1 MSKFLLTA
9 FVPFGGER
17 INPAQEALRRVEA
30 DAIKLYLPVEY
41 DTAARLTL
49 EAVDQYAPCAVINIG
64 QAGGRTGIT
73 PEKYAVNL
81 RSSGSPDSAGRLC
94 TDEKIVPEGPDRLE
108 SSFGAEAIARALGK
122 AGFPASVSESAGT
135 YVCNDVMYRVLWKLK
150 GTGIPAGFIHLPYCT
165 QQLENHPDAF
175 GMDIDRMAKAIET
188 AIDTVKTSLQ
198 ED

>member
-1 MSKFLLTA
+1 M
-9 FVPFGGER
+9 
-17 INPAQEALRRVEA
+17 
-30 DAIKLYLPVEY
+30 
-41 DTAARLTL
+41 
-49 EAVDQYAPCAVINIG
+49 
-64 QAGGRTGIT
+64 
-73 PEKYAVNL
+73 
-81 RSSGSPDSAGRLC
+81 
-94 TDEKIVPEGPDRLE
+94 PEGPDRLE